1 MNEVARK
8 IIKETPSVFPYDME
22 KRKFLS
28 SMTEI
33 EKGLL
38 SAWSNERYFYQ
49 SEEGKKQ
56 LEEVTRAIINTF
68 KGLKDNASN
77 PTFLY
82 DFYGGLCMKIDKIM
96 NNPTHTIT
104 PAGITMSRY
113 IAILEMEEMLT
124 ARMLEWM
131 RYLLKYS
138 DEPKVK
144 KQPRNSIELNKDYI
158 RYELNNMQLMLNTV
172 AEPEHE
178 GWYKANVLPTLMGML
193 LMYEE
198 KVKARKVID
207 IDEERRTLRN
217 LFTTVFRSGKLNVE
231 KAFKKII
238 VDDLFNGIDRLMDL
252 TANIDLN
259 TKPN

>member
-1 MNEVARK
+1 
-8 IIKETPSVFPYDME
+8 
-22 KRKFLS
+22 
-28 SMTEI
+28 
-33 EKGLL
+33 
-38 SAWSNERYFYQ
+38 
-49 SEEGKKQ
+49 
-56 LEEVTRAIINTF
+56 
-68 KGLKDNASN
+68 
-77 PTFLY
+77 
-82 DFYGGLCMKIDKIM
+82 
-96 NNPTHTIT
+96 
-104 PAGITMSRY
+104 
-113 IAILEMEEMLT
+113 
-124 ARMLEWM
+124 
-131 RYLLKYS
+131 
-138 DEPKVK
+138 
-144 KQPRNSIELNKDYI
+144 
-158 RYELNNMQLMLNTV
+158 MLNTV